1 MATAPAPPAGLE
13 PVMSDTYGGLIRPA
27 LRGVADEPDQVP
39 RLQRFRAE
47 HPDVI
52 IGTDDFGTW
61 QGRIPEP
68 NGETVTSR
76 YTLKELLDRLD
87 ELTGECQVQPDA
99 GP

>member
-47 HPDVI
+47 HRDVI
-52 IGTDDFGTW
+52 IGTDEFGNW

-68 NGETVTSR
+68 TGETVTIRCRLS
-76 YTLKELLDRLD
+76 ELLDRLD
-87 ELTGECQVQPDA
+87 ELTGEHQE
-99 GP
+99 GPGAVL